1 MASIAGTLYAGI
13 FEQREQF
20 SQWGLACLVER
31 LAMSQA
37 RWCVVTPSGIR
48 ELAMAGVVG
57 NAYSEY
63 STLRIEILE
72 PIENGRHEFTWQRV
86 APASFSEEERRF
98 LMEALEHLVG
108 AERLSRRLQ
117 NLLRE
122 ARGGEPDPVGFA
134 IVDIEGTIE
143 SADRVF
149 EDYLRGSV
157 PNWDGRQLPFRIDEQ
172 PKMLLSGI
180 PHSGLYF
187 RFDPVDTK
195 LHVRVRR
202 DRRAPSVSG
211 REMQVARKLAGGLTF
226 KEIARDLGLAPST
239 VSTHAYNLY
248 DKLGIRRRAQLVEWV
263 HKQYGQGN

>member
-1 MASIAGTLYAGI
+1 MANIAGTLYSGI

-20 SQWGLACLVER
+20 PQWGLTCLVER

-37 RWCVVTPSGIR
+37 RWCVVAAFGMR
-48 ELAMAGVVG
+48 ELAMAGLVG
-57 NAYSEY
+57 GAQSEY
-63 STLRIEILE
+63 TTLRIEILD
-72 PIENGRHEFTWQRV
+72 PVENSRHEFTWQRV
-86 APASFSEEERRF
+86 APASFSDEERRF
-98 LMEALEHLVG
+98 LSEALEHLVG

-122 ARGGEPDPVGFA
+122 TDPVGFA
-134 IVDIEGTIE
+134 IVDVEGVIE

-157 PNWDGRQLPFRIDEQ
+157 PNWDGRQLPFRLDEQ

-180 PHSGLYF
+180 PHAGLYD

-263 HKQYGQGN
+263 HRQYGQNG